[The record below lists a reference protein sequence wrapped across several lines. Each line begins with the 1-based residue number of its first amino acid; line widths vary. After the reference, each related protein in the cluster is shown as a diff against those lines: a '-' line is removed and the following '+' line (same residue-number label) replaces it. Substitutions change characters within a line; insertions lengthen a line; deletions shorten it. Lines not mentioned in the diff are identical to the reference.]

1 MNIGHVGGYR
11 RNGLQILRSWN
22 SQLERVSNALIPER
36 VHPNHLTYMRA
47 MAIPTLIVLN
57 YYGSHFQWMFIV
69 VLLAL
74 LTDFFD
80 GLTAR
85 NRNQITRLG
94 TVLDPMTDKVFAL
107 TALSILAYRGII
119 HWTLILWMC
128 LAESHVGIL
137 PLLNSLRA
145 SPGKAGN
152 SSAYWIA
159 KIKPNLCG
167 KLKVIFY
174 SISFPLLFL
183 GPAVESEGMVSW
195 GLYLAY
201 VGIFFGALALITYLV
216 GWWKEE
222 V

>member
-1 MNIGHVGGYR
+1 
-11 RNGLQILRSWN
+11 
-22 SQLERVSNALIPER
+22 
-36 VHPNHLTYMRA
+36 
-47 MAIPTLIVLN
+47 
-57 YYGSHFQWMFIV
+57 

-85 NRNQITRLG
+85 KRNQITRLG

-107 TALSILAYRGII
+107 TALSILAHRGIV

-137 PLLNSLRA
+137 PLLDSLRA
-145 SPGKAGN
+145 SPGKPR
-152 SSAYWIA
+152 SPSARWIGSM
-159 KIKPNLCG
+159 KPNIFG
-167 KLKVIFY
+167 RLKVAFY
-174 SISFPLLFL
+174 SISFGLLFL
-183 GPAVESEGMVSW
+183 GPAIENEGMVSW

-201 VGIFFGALALITYLV
+201 VGIFFAALALVTYLV
-216 GWWKEE
+216 GWWKGE